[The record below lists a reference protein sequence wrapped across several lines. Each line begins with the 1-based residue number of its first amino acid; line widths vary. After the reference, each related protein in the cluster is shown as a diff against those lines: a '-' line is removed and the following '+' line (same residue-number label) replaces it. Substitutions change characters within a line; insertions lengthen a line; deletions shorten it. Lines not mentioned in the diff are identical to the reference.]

1 MNRLPRIM
9 GRLSRMGF
17 RGWSGALSAALF
29 LTAAPAPAQD
39 ITLTSRSGA
48 IVLDGT
54 LLGFDGEF
62 YRIATRFGPLTVDS
76 AGVTCTGPGCP
87 DLIAPLAEI
96 RILGATEAGESLLPR
111 LLRAQAAAQG
121 YTLRPLPAEAGFATE
136 ILDARGTAVARVSF
150 SPASPAAATEA
161 LGAGAAEL
169 VIAAHAD
176 PGMTTRVL
184 ALDALV
190 PIVAADNP
198 VPRVSTHDLAR
209 ALSGEISNW
218 KELGGPDM
226 PLVLHALA
234 RDISLEAALEA
245 RLGRPIAAEITHPDL
260 ASLAA
265 AVARDPYA
273 LAITGQS
280 AHGAARVLPLTDSCG
295 FPLVPSPLAVK
306 SEDYPLALPVFLVTP
321 PRRLPL
327 FAREFLEFLSSA
339 PAQAAVAEAGFVDR
353 RPSRVPLASDG
364 QRLMNAIRTAG
375 EEIPLGE
382 LKRLT
387 DLMAG
392 ADRLSITFRF
402 EEGTDNLEAQSRESL
417 SDLVK
422 LLEIGRFRGQQL
434 MLVGFSDGRGPAEG
448 NLDLS
453 RERAETVAAAL
464 RAAVPELGPPLVE
477 GFGEALP
484 LACDTTVAGR
494 RMNRRVEL
502 WLRPL
507 TDSPAP

>member
-1 MNRLPRIM
+1 M
-9 GRLSRMGF
+9 F
-17 RGWSGALSAALF
+17 VALF
-29 LTAAPAPAQD
+29 WVAAGASAQD

-48 IVLDGT
+48 IALDGQ

-62 YRIATRFGPLTVDS
+62 YRIGTKYGALTVDS
-76 AGVTCTGPGCP
+76 GGVTCTGPGCP
-87 DLIAPLAEI
+87 ELKAPVADI
-96 RILGATEAGESLLPR
+96 RILGATEAGNGILPR
-111 LLRAQAAAQG
+111 LLQAEAEARG
-121 YTLRPLPAEAGFATE
+121 YSLRPLEKEIGFATE
-136 ILDARGTAVARVSF
+136 VLDGKGEAVARVSF
-150 SPASPAAATEA
+150 TPSPPAVAAEA
-161 LGAGAAEL
+161 LASGAAEL
-169 VIAAHAD
+169 VIAAHAEE
-176 PGMTTRVL
+176 GMTTRVL

-198 VPRVSTHDLAR
+198 LPRISTWDLAR
-209 ALSGEISNW
+209 ALSGEIANW
-218 KELGGPDM
+218 KDLGGPDM

-234 RDISLEAALEA
+234 ADISLEAALEA
-245 RLGRPIAAEITHPDL
+245 RLGRPIAASVTHPDL

-273 LAITGQS
+273 LAITGLTAQ
-280 AHGAARVLPLTDSCG
+280 GAARALPLTDSCG

-321 PRRLPL
+321 RRRLPL

-339 PAQAAVAEAGFVDR
+339 PAQQAVAEAGFVDR
-353 RPSRVPLASDG
+353 RPSRVPLSSDG
-364 QRLMNAIRTAG
+364 QRLMNAIRAAG
-375 EEIPLGE
+375 EEVPLSE

-392 ADRLSITFRF
+392 AERLSITFRF
-402 EEGTDNLEAQSRESL
+402 EEGGDTLEAQSRDSL
-417 SDLVK
+417 SELVK
-422 LLEIGRFRGQQL
+422 LIDIGRFRGQQL

-453 RERAETVAAAL
+453 RARAEAVAKAMREAL
-464 RAAVPELGPPLVE
+464 PDLSPPLVE

-507 TDSPAP
+507 TDSSGP